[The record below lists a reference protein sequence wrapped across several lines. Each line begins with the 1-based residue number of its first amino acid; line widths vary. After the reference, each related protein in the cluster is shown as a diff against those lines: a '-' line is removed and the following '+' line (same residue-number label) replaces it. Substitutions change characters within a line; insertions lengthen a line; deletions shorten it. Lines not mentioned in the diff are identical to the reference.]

1 MYKVEVHPPGST
13 FPENGM
19 PAFELPYRNDDGGP
33 GYGKDARLFFDPP
46 ADGVYQ
52 VRVTD
57 ARGAGGPT
65 HAYHLTVRP
74 PNSDFTVSVNPS
86 SPKAWKGGTLPLA
99 VTLTRTDGFDGDVAI
114 ELVGLPAGFTS
125 HPTVVEAGLTT
136 ATLGLT
142 SQPAAYGPSKS
153 EPIKLVATATID
165 GKPVVREITLAS
177 VGQADPGDVVATTDR
192 PELTLKPGH
201 EARFVVK
208 VERRNGFK
216 GRVPLD
222 VLGLP
227 HGVTVQN
234 IGLNG
239 ILCTERD
246 SEREVVLK
254 AEPWVTPRTV
264 PILPVATR
272 EGKPGQYG
280 AVLALRI
287 AD

>member
-19 PAFELPYRNDDGGP
+19 PVFELPYRNDDGGP

-46 ADGVYQ
+46 TDGVYQ

-74 PNSDFTVSVNPS
+74 PKPDFTVSVNPS

-99 VTLTRTDGFDGDVAI
+99 VTLTRTDGFDGEVAV
-114 ELVGLPAGFTS
+114 ELVGLPVGFTS
-125 HPTVVEAGLTT
+125 RPTVVDAGLTT

-142 SQPAAYGPSKS
+142 SLPTAYGPSKP
-153 EPIKLVATATID
+153 EPTKLVATATID
-165 GKPVVREITLAS
+165 GKPVVREVTLSS
-177 VGQADPGDVVATTDR
+177 VGIADPGDVVATTDR
-192 PELTLKPGH
+192 QELTLKPGH

-254 AEPWVTPRTV
+254 AEPWVTARTV

-272 EGKPGQYG
+272 EGKPGQHG
-280 AVLALRI
+280 AMLTLRI
-287 AD
+287 E